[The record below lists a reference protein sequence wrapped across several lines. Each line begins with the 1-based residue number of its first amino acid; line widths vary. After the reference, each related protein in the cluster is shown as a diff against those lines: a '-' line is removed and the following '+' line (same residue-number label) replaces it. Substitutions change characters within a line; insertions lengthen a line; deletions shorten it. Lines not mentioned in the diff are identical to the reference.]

1 MSAFSEAEL
10 DYLLT
15 EFDHLVTRRRLGRL
29 ATVGKDGTPHVVP
42 VGWRYNSEHDAID
55 IRGFDF
61 EHTKKF
67 RDVKRSGRAAIVV
80 DDLASASLWRPRGVE
95 VRGRAQAI
103 DGPRPLIR
111 IHPER
116 VVSWGIDGEELSS
129 RAVGE
134 AGRRSSSSRGCSC
147 PWTASS
153 SCQAI
158 HPIHPSLLQ
167 RRGGAGRPVGSGRV
181 GHDPGDVEWQS
192 RTLSAGGVVDRC
204 PRSSGSRVYQPTG

>member
-15 EFDHLVTRRRLGRL
+15 EFDHLVTRRLGRL

-61 EHTKKF
+61 EQTRKF

-80 DDLASASLWRPRGVE
+80 DDLASTSPWRPRGVE
-95 VRGRAQAI
+95 VQGRAEAI
-103 DGPRPLIR
+103 DGPGPLIR

-116 VVSWGIDGEELSS
+116 VVSRGIDGEELRS

-134 AGRRSSSSRGCSC
+134 ARR
-147 PWTASS
+147 
-153 SCQAI
+153 
-158 HPIHPSLLQ
+158 PS
-167 RRGGAGRPVGSGRV
+167 A
-181 GHDPGDVEWQS
+181 
-192 RTLSAGGVVDRC
+192 
-204 PRSSGSRVYQPTG
+204 